1 MNESEQKAIVTLCI
15 LAAFADGAQSEVERT
30 QIQKILQGFSNEAL
44 DLTAAY
50 QEALV
55 GKVTLTEVASRLQ
68 SPASKMLAYEMTVC
82 VCHADGVLT
91 EPERQFLTQLRDAL
105 QLDAQSTAGIHQDA
119 SAIAVEPLA
128 DAASGANATV
138 REAELDKMILN
149 YAILNGALE
158 IMPHSLATMAI
169 VPLQMRMVYRV
180 GKSYGFELGRGHIR
194 DFLATLGIGLTS
206 QVFEGLTS
214 RLFGGLV
221 RPLAGRFLGGLMG
234 QAAGSAFGFVTT
246 YALGKVARKY
256 YAGGRT
262 LTTSELKEVFAS
274 MLEEARGVQGR
285 YAGEMAQKS
294 REVRVTDLVPLM
306 KQS

>member
-1 MNESEQKAIVTLCI
+1 MNETEQKAVVTLCI
-15 LAAFADGAQSEVERT
+15 LAAFADGAQSETERT
-30 QIQKILQGFSNEAL
+30 QIQKILEGFSNDTL

-55 GKVTLTEVASRLQ
+55 GKVTLTEVADRLQ
-68 SPASKMLAYEMTVC
+68 SPASKMLAYEMAVC
-82 VCHADGVLT
+82 VCHADGALT
-91 EPERQFLTQLRDAL
+91 EPERQFLVQLRDAL
-105 QLDAQSTAGIHQDA
+105 HLDAQSTAGIHQDA
-119 SAIAVEPLA
+119 GAIAVEPLGETAGRA
-128 DAASGANATV
+128 DATV

-169 VPLQMRMVYRV
+169 VPLQMRMVYRI
-180 GKSYGFELGRGHIR
+180 GKSYGYELGRGHIK
-194 DFLATLGIGLTS
+194 DFLATVGIGLTS

-234 QAAGSAFGFVTT
+234 QAAGSAFGFATT

-262 LTTSELKEVFAS
+262 LTTGELKEVFAS
-274 MLEEARGVQGR
+274 MLDEARGVQGR
-285 YAGEMAQKS
+285 YTGEMAQKS
-294 REVRVTDLVPLM
+294 RQVRVTDLVPLM